1 MWGRGFELK
10 WLIGAFLGA
19 LMLFFSACGD
29 EEKIFRKT
37 QGVIDTDS
45 IVSIELKEPMWS
57 GAVQR
62 REISKSKEAFK
73 LNGNAIE
80 NVAFAF
86 RDSTTLNMYP
96 TADGLHLEPSKDYT
110 LEIDFKA
117 LEKELGDSLKS
128 PIKNATLKFSTKP
141 IEFEF
146 EFEGLSILQNGD
158 KNAISAVVLTSQKI
172 SLEKAKSL
180 ISLQDAQGKS
190 VNFHFNIVGG
200 DESRVFSRR
209 FEIVSEEITPRV
221 DEDLLYT
228 ITLDGAKI
236 GAKDEKKKLDVR
248 IPKISDI
255 TFLEAMSKESGDK
268 TSIVLRFSQELAKMP
283 NLKSYIQIQPNMNF
297 NVSQAGNEITLTG
310 NFNFQTPYKIHITK
324 GLVSPNGAMLK
335 EDISAEIA
343 ISALPPAIS
352 FSSSGVFLP
361 NGANKKLAF
370 KSRNVTEVKLT
381 LHKVYAN
388 NLTQFLYEKNLI
400 GQTQEN
406 SARVSECEG
415 YDDDDD
421 EYGCSYGVDL
431 SRIGDKV
438 LEKTFKIDTEKNQ
451 WIQNELDFSEL
462 GDLKGIFF
470 VKLNIEKV
478 DYDFPSDWSDWR
490 KNDFLSRRGT
500 ISKHLIFSNT
510 ALLAQSVG
518 SQFILTAMDISK
530 NTPIAG
536 MSIVAVD
543 KKNQVIESQ
552 NTNANGDATFTK
564 ANAKNTLYFMAN
576 NASGMAVL
584 KLGSS
589 LVSVDGFDVEG
600 VMSEGGM
607 RAFIYTD
614 RGVHRPGDSIYFDAI
629 VRNLDKALDPTHPVF
644 LTLKTPRGKVFLDKV
659 RLESKGNGFFHYE
672 IKTPKSADT
681 GVWEALL
688 KVGDFTFRKEL
699 SVEAVVPNRIAV
711 NITTDSVLEM
721 PSDEL
726 SFELKAKYLFGAP
739 AKDLEYSVQA
749 NIKLLKFSPSN
760 FKGYTFDTPS
770 SLNYGRIRSTEGN
783 LNAQGEAKD
792 SINLESVEKLNSNLI
807 ANITAR
813 VDENNG
819 RSVTARKSVDLVFY
833 KSFVGAKFPEQRYVQ
848 ADSKISMPVV
858 VVAND
863 GKSTLAG
870 KNVSY
875 TVYSNQYSWW
885 WDYDSYSEYLRS
897 FKSDRNTKIL
907 AQGSLKTKKEPVL
920 FEYTPAQ
927 NGELYIEFVDEESGA
942 MAGGALYVSGYGEPL
957 NAQKVNSL
965 KIRSDKEQ
973 YAIGQEAKV
982 SFESTPNSK
991 ALVIIT
997 KENRVL
1003 KRFWVDTKGN
1013 NTSLTIPITSEM
1025 SPNVYVSV
1033 AFLQNYTNT
1042 PNDRSLRLYGV
1053 VPLKV
1058 EDKESRLTYEIDAPE
1073 SILPNSEFEVK
1084 ISTKE
1089 GLPSTYSLAVVDEG
1103 LLGLTNFQTPNPWK
1117 YFYSKIALGLKLYDT
1132 YDLIIAK
1139 SFGKVQKVL
1148 KVGGEGV
1155 MDSESRAARQKSD
1168 EKAERFK
1175 PVVLYQ
1181 APANTDEKGNAR
1193 IKLKMPGY
1201 FGSVRVM
1208 VVGAKEKRYGSAS
1221 KNIQVSAPV
1230 VVMPTI
1236 PRSLKVGDTFQM
1248 PIELFATKGAID
1260 AKVSVSTTKGIVNFK
1275 QASQNASIK
1284 GEGDS
1289 QTLIF
1294 EGVVGQEVG
1303 VENIAIS
1310 VDSKSYKSKEIVEID
1325 IKAINPF
1332 ISTSESHTLKAKG
1345 TLTLSAPKS
1354 FVKGTNSG
1362 LISISTDPLLNI
1374 SHRVKWLIH
1383 YPYGCVEQTTSS
1395 VLPQLYLDRLGSFKI
1410 DKKEVVENINAGITR
1425 LSGFVTPSGGL
1436 AYWQGES
1443 MPSAWGS
1450 NYAGHFLV
1458 LAKKLGYYVPDSLYS
1473 GWVAYEKNL
1482 VRSDENA
1489 NIKAYALY
1497 LLALAGEPEIAVM
1510 NSLNEKSLRNL
1521 NTTAQWQLA
1530 AAYKLAGFEENAKAI
1545 ANTLSIKPDSDE
1557 QYRRYSFG
1565 SNLRDEAMILE
1576 AYKTIYGK
1584 PQETLFN
1591 SIKAHLESD
1600 EWLSTQTSGYAL
1612 LSMVNS
1618 KDSAEPKEIE
1628 GVIELNGEKQKFSES
1643 ARMLNFEL
1651 DSGSAKIE
1659 AKDSPLYVIY
1669 AWEGI
1674 PTDSIIKPIS
1684 KKMRIERRFLDENGN
1699 SIDISKIASAKS
1711 FWIRLDLIKDE
1722 SALVENVALT
1732 QSLPSGWEIEN
1743 TRLNDD
1749 NLPEFVSE
1757 NADAT
1762 RYVDIRDDKVMW
1774 FFDLER
1780 AKSVFVKINTV
1791 TPGIYT
1797 LPPAYAEAMYDN
1809 SYEAASESQKVEVTA
1824 K

>member
-1 MWGRGFELK
+1 MRRKGFKLK
-10 WLIGAFLGA
+10 WLISSFLGA
-19 LMLFFSACGD
+19 LVLFFSACGD
-29 EEKIFRKT
+29 EDKIFKKT
-37 QGVIDTDS
+37 QGIIDSDS
-45 IVSIELKEPMWS
+45 IISIELKEPMWS
-57 GAVQR
+57 GAVQK
-62 REISKSKEAFK
+62 RELSTNKEAFK

-86 RDSTTLNMYP
+86 RDSTTLNIYP
-96 TADGLHLEPSKDYT
+96 DTKGLYLESSKDYT

-117 LEKELGDSLKS
+117 LEKQLGDSLKS
-128 PIKNATLKFSTKP
+128 PIKKATLKFSTKP

-146 EFEGLSILQNGD
+146 ERSWVLQNGG
-158 KNAISAVVLTSQKI
+158 KNAISAIILTSQRI

-180 ISLQDAQGKS
+180 ISLQDSQGNN
-190 VNFHFNIVGG
+190 VDFWFNAALG
-200 DESRVFSRR
+200 DEEFSHR
-209 FEIVSEEITPRV
+209 FEITSESITPRV

-236 GAKDEKKKLDVR
+236 GAKAEKKKLDVR
-248 IPKISDI
+248 IPKISNI
-255 TFLEAMSKESGDK
+255 TFLEAIPRESGDK

-283 NLKSYIQIQPNMNF
+283 NLKSYIQIQPNINF

-310 NFNFQTPYKIHITK
+310 NFNFQTSYKITITK
-324 GLVSPNGAMLK
+324 GLISTNNTTLK
-335 EDISAEIA
+335 EDINAEVA

-381 LHKVYAN
+381 LHKVYVN
-388 NLTQFLYEKNLI
+388 NLTQFLYDENLI
-400 GQTQEN
+400 GQTQGN
-406 SARVSECEG
+406 NAKVRECVES
-415 YDDDDD
+415 DED
-421 EYGCSYGVDL
+421 EYDEYDCDYGINL

-438 LEKTFKIDTEKNQ
+438 LEKTFSIDTAKNQ
-451 WIQNELDFSEL
+451 WIQSELDFSEL

-478 DYDFPSDWSDWR
+478 DYEFPNEWSDWR
-490 KNDFLSRRGT
+490 KREFLSRQGI
-500 ISKHLIFSNT
+500 ISKHLVFSNT
-510 ALLAQSVG
+510 ALLAQSIG

-536 MSIVAVD
+536 MPIMAVD

-552 NTNANGDATFTK
+552 NTNANGDAIFTK

-584 KLGSS
+584 KLSSS

-614 RGVHRPGDSIYFDAI
+614 RGVHRPGDTIYFDAI
-629 VRNLDKALDPTHPVF
+629 VRNFDKALDSTHPVF
-644 LTLKTPRGKVFLDKV
+644 LSLKTPSGKVFLDKV

-699 SVEAVVPNRIAV
+699 SIEAVVANRIAV
-711 NITTDSVLEM
+711 NILTDSTLEL
-721 PSDEL
+721 PAENIP
-726 SFELKAKYLFGAP
+726 FELKANYLFGAV
-739 AKDLEYSVQA
+739 AKDLDYNVRASIVP
-749 NIKLLKFSPSN
+749 LKFSPSN
-760 FKGYTFDTPS
+760 FKGYTFSTPS
-770 SLNYGRIRSTEGN
+770 SLNYNSSSHTEGK
-783 LNAQGEAKD
+783 LDAQGKVKD
-792 SINLESVEKLNSNLI
+792 SLSLEDIEKPNSNLVASI
-807 ANITAR
+807 IAR

-819 RSVTARKSVDLVFY
+819 RSVTARKSVDLVYY
-833 KSFVGAKFPEQRYVQ
+833 KSFVGVKFPEQRYVQ
-848 ADSKISMPVV
+848 ADSKISMSVV

-863 GKSTLAG
+863 SKSALAG

-875 TVYSNQYSWW
+875 TIYSNQYRWW

-907 AQGSLKTKKEPVL
+907 AQGNLSTKKEPVL
-920 FEYTPAQ
+920 FEYTPTQ

-942 MAGGALYVSGYGEPL
+942 MAGDTLYVSGYGEPL
-957 NAQKVNSL
+957 NAQKINSL
-965 KIRSDKEQ
+965 KIKANKEQ
-973 YAIGQEAKV
+973 YVIGEEAQV

-997 KENRVL
+997 KENKVL
-1003 KRFWVDTKGN
+1003 KRFWVDTKAN
-1013 NTSLTIPITSEM
+1013 NTNLTVPITSEM

-1042 PNDRSLRLYGV
+1042 LNDRSLRLYGV
-1053 VPLKV
+1053 VSLNV
-1058 EDKESRLTYEIDAPE
+1058 EDKDSKLTYEIDAPE

-1103 LLGLTNFQTPNPWK
+1103 LLGLTDFQTPNPWK
-1117 YFYSKIALGLKLYDT
+1117 YFHSKIALGLKLYDT
-1132 YDLIIAK
+1132 YDLIITK

-1148 KVGGEGV
+1148 KVGGEA
-1155 MDSESRAARQKSD
+1155 MLDSESRAARQKAD
-1168 EKAERFK
+1168 EKAQRFK

-1181 APANTDEKGNAR
+1181 APINTDEKGNAR
-1193 IKLKMPGY
+1193 VKLKMPGY

-1208 VVGAKEKRYGSAS
+1208 VVGTKENRYGFTS

-1236 PRSLKVGDTFQM
+1236 PRALKVGDTFQM
-1248 PIELFATKGAID
+1248 PIEIFATKSAID
-1260 AKVSVSTTKGIVNFK
+1260 AKVSIATTKNIVNFK

-1284 GEGDS
+1284 NQGDS

-1294 EGVVGQEVG
+1294 EGIVGQEVG
-1303 VENIAIS
+1303 VEEIAIS
-1310 VDSKSYKSKEIVEID
+1310 VDSKEYKNKEVVEID

-1332 ISTSESHTLKAKG
+1332 ISTFENHTLKPKD
-1345 TLTLSAPKS
+1345 TLTLYAPKS
-1354 FVKGTNSG
+1354 FVKGTNGG
-1362 LISISTDPLLNI
+1362 LISISANPLLNI

-1410 DKKEVVENINAGITR
+1410 DKKEVVENINAGIMR

-1443 MPSAWGS
+1443 VPNAWGS

-1473 GWVAYEKNL
+1473 GWIAYEKNL

-1497 LLALAGEPEIAVM
+1497 LLALANEPEIAVM

-1557 QYRRYSFG
+1557 RYRSYSFG

-1591 SIKAHLESD
+1591 SIKAHLESG

-1612 LSMVNS
+1612 LSMVNN
-1618 KDSAEPKEIE
+1618 KDDAEIKEVE
-1628 GVIELNGEKQKFSES
+1628 GTIELNGKKQKFSES

-1651 DSGSAKIE
+1651 DSGNAKIE
-1659 AKDSPLYVIY
+1659 SKDSPLYVIY

-1684 KKMRIERRFLDENGN
+1684 KKMRIKRSFLDENGV
-1699 SIDISKIASAKS
+1699 SVDISKIASAES
-1711 FWIRLDLIKDE
+1711 FWIRLDLISDGN
-1722 SALVENVALT
+1722 ALVENVALT

-1749 NLPEFVSE
+1749 KLPEFVTK
-1757 NADAT
+1757 NADPT
-1762 RYVDIRDDKVMW
+1762 RYVDIRDDKIMW

-1780 AKSVFVKINTV
+1780 AKSVFVKINAI

-1809 SYEAASESQKVEVTA
+1809 SYEAASESQKVEVRA